1 MPPRRSR
8 TTPSAPVASRR
19 GEVQRRTPPG
29 ADHAARRSPPGAD
42 HAARRSPPG
51 ADQIVFLGTMV
62 MALGLVVAVV
72 ALVAWSMPATL
83 WWTLGGLVA
92 AGLGW
97 LIIKWARRERPP
109 AA

>member
-19 GEVQRRTPPG
+19 GEVQRRT
-29 ADHAARRSPPGAD
+29 PPGAD

>member
-1 MPPRRSR
+1 
-8 TTPSAPVASRR
+8 
-19 GEVQRRTPPG
+19 
-29 ADHAARRSPPGAD
+29 
-42 HAARRSPPG
+42 
-51 ADQIVFLGTMV
+51 MV